1 MTHPD
6 KTERESP
13 EIRRLL
19 RLQPSTRIKWGL
31 DRITAMLEEL
41 GSPQKRFRALHV
53 GGTNGKGSVSA
64 VAASVLRQAGFRT
77 GLYTSPHLIEY
88 RERVRL
94 DGVPMPPGLV
104 RQYAAEI
111 APMAEGHGASFF
123 EATTALAFAAFARA
137 GAEVVVV
144 EVGLGGRLDAT
155 NIIAPEVCAI
165 TNVAYDHAQYL
176 GETLQEIAGEKAGII
191 KTGVPAVVGSLPD
204 RLLKVIELQARGVGA
219 PLLLVGRDAATE
231 NVQVGPGGT
240 RFTYR
245 SERFPE
251 GLALD
256 TPLLGAHQA
265 HNATLA
271 LLMLEQFVPALD
283 EAAIRSGL
291 EAVDWPGRFQ
301 VVRTPGPTWVFDVA
315 HNTAGA
321 RALATTLHEIPLP
334 RPLILLA
341 AILGDKPWREMLDP
355 LLSATAGAIF
365 SIAPSSRRER
375 RWDLQ
380 AALAAVRGHRVEIE
394 RDFDRA
400 LARAEQL
407 AGSGTV
413 IVSGSCYT
421 VGDALLRLG
430 EAGLE
435 ALKKPSDV
443 WLAAEAPRAFESSTG
458 R

>member
-6 KTERESP
+6 TTERESP

-31 DRITAMLEEL
+31 DRIAAMLEEL
-41 GSPQKRFRALHV
+41 GSPQKRFRTLHV

-64 VAASVLRQAGFRT
+64 VAASVLRQAGYRT

-94 DGVPMPPGLV
+94 DDVPIPPELV
-104 RQYAAEI
+104 GRYAAEI
-111 APMAEGHGASFF
+111 APLAERYGASFF
-123 EATTALAFAAFARA
+123 EATTALAFVALARA
-137 GAEVVVV
+137 GADVVVV

-155 NIIAPEVCAI
+155 NVVDPEVCAI

-176 GETLQEIAGEKAGII
+176 GETLEEIATEKAGIL
-191 KTGVPAVVGSLPD
+191 KAGVPAVVGSLPD
-204 RLLKVIELQARGVGA
+204 RLLKVIEGRARVVGA
-219 PLLLVGRDAATE
+219 PLLLVGRDAATDD
-231 NVQVGPGGT
+231 VQVGSGGT

-245 SERFPE
+245 SQRFPD

-271 LLMLEQFVPALD
+271 LLMLEQFAPALD
-283 EAAIRSGL
+283 GKTIRSGL
-291 EAVDWPGRFQ
+291 ESVDWPGRFQ
-301 VVRTPGPTWVFDVA
+301 VVGGAQPTWVFDVA
-315 HNTAGA
+315 HNTEGA
-321 RALATTLHEIPLP
+321 RALAATLHEIPLP

-380 AALAAVRGHRVEIE
+380 AALEAVRGHRVEVE

-400 LARAEQL
+400 LARAAEL

-413 IVSGSCYT
+413 VVSGSCYT

-430 EAGLE
+430 ETGLE
-435 ALKKPSDV
+435 ALREPSDV
-443 WLAAEAPRAFESSTG
+443 WLAAQAPRAFEPSTG
-458 R
+458 H